1 MCFDLKQHFFGCE
14 ISMSP
19 YSNHLIVIRNCRA
32 LVMMKNNSKYQRQI
46 KQSLSTT
53 LVERLFKKLEK
64 VENTSTLK
72 IAAKRKSANKYIKKY
87 SC

>member
-1 MCFDLKQHFFGCE
+1 
-14 ISMSP
+14 
-19 YSNHLIVIRNCRA
+19 
-32 LVMMKNNSKYQRQI
+32 MMKNNSKYQQQI